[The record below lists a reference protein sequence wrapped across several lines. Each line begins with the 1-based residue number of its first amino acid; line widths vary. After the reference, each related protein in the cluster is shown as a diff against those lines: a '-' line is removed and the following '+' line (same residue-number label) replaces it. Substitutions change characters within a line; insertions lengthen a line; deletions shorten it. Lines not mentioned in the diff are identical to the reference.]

1 MIVLAIVFLQVT
13 AIGGVVA
20 LRLLV
25 PPEVAKGSRFA
36 ENWQQMLVQLFV

>member
-13 AIGGVVA
+13 AIGGIVA

-25 PPEVAKGSRFA
+25 PPEVAKI
-36 ENWQQMLVQLFV
+36 VQINVTTTREPY